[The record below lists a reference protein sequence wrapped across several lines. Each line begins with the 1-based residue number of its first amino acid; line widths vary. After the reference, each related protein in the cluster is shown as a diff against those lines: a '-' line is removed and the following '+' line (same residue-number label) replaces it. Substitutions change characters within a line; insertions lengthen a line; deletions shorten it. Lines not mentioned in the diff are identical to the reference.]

1 MYCLYEWWNRRQS
14 VCVCCAS
21 AVRLLTNAHW
31 PSLLHSLVRVML
43 RMLRDSLFTLK
54 HKHTNYTHIH
64 TEFALS
70 SNGIHSYSFIHQLM
84 PISARRSCLET
95 NAVFSFDTGTD
106 NSLGKRATSSNAI
119 YLSIYVQLFFL
130 ESKCPSSD
138 VCLLFEALR
147 VYRSTG
153 TARADRTVG
162 SLALWMSSCVMSVYS
177 TINTQRPRHTPALHS
192 FFFMPEPLRNN
203 FIGDQWP
210 SDSVAFGGVWFFF

>member
-1 MYCLYEWWNRRQS
+1 M
-14 VCVCCAS
+14 
-21 AVRLLTNAHW
+21 RLLTNAHW

-106 NSLGKRATSSNAI
+106 NSLGKRATSSI
-119 YLSIYVQLFFL
+119 YLSMYNSSFSKASVLVAMYAFYLKHYVYTGAQARRGRIELTHTHTHTLRQFFQFFAPARLSLFMKL
-130 ESKCPSSD
+130 SS
-138 VCLLFEALR
+138 
-147 VYRSTG
+147 
-153 TARADRTVG
+153 
-162 SLALWMSSCVMSVYS
+162 
-177 TINTQRPRHTPALHS
+177 
-192 FFFMPEPLRNN
+192 
-203 FIGDQWP
+203 
-210 SDSVAFGGVWFFF
+210 

>member
-1 MYCLYEWWNRRQS
+1 M
-14 VCVCCAS
+14 
-21 AVRLLTNAHW
+21 RLLTNAHW

-153 TARADRTVG
+153 TARAGTT
-162 SLALWMSSCVMSVYS
+162 SSTLA
-177 TINTQRPRHTPALHS
+177 TI
-192 FFFMPEPLRNN
+192 
-203 FIGDQWP
+203 
-210 SDSVAFGGVWFFF
+210 